1 MAGALDHERVSIY
14 PLDDDSKERLLQTAR
29 ECVFNW
35 STQDGWPVGVVMS
48 FLWKDGKFW
57 ITAGAHRHRIS
68 AVRRDPR
75 VSVVVSGV
83 ATPHGKPA
91 GTVTVKGRCIV
102 HEDRATKDWFYREF
116 AFKGNP
122 DPDAVTAFIKRL
134 DSPLRVVL
142 EIVPEKWI
150 TFDGAKFAADT
161 AGTLPEDQR
170 GPPLVADTER
180 LERELKAR
188 GLG

>member
-1 MAGALDHERVSIY
+1 MVGALDHERVSIY

-57 ITAGAHRHRIS
+57 ITASAHRHRIS

-116 AFKGNP
+116 ASKGKN
-122 DPDAVTAFIKRL
+122 
-134 DSPLRVVL
+134 SPLEGVTLQGKVVL
-142 EIVPEKWI
+142 
-150 TFDGAKFAADT
+150 
-161 AGTLPEDQR
+161 TLVGGRPVFSSLEE
-170 GPPLVADTER
+170 LVAET
-180 LERELKAR
+180 
-188 GLG
+188 LGAGR